1 MIDDGNDRQWPE
13 EITKLA
19 RFRQGTLVA
28 RPPFFYYASTALPIW
43 EASKL
48 LAGDHEGEL
57 VVELQPDDRTEFG
70 IVTSQTCD
78 VYAVGDTGKPW
89 VQLAPVYQLAAD
101 NNRLPDVIR
110 ARVYYLAPVRAL
122 GERWVADLR
131 IEFPVEK
138 GWLAL
143 QEPIAGFNDQA
154 GYDEFGLMC
163 GRYRTRPG
171 IADAI
176 YTDVIDVLREWLETL
191 RKNERPLYEALATGI
206 KRLFI
211 DIRGDHLTPEAI
223 QLIFVSESTLGP
235 ELASRLE
242 RWWEETYVG
251 KALPFTTLAP
261 RLLTYSQVSF
271 AEHIHWV
278 EVDLSRLTSN

>member
-1 MIDDGNDRQWPE
+1 VIDDGNERPWPE

-19 RFRQGTLVA
+19 QFRQGTLVA
-28 RPPFFYYASTALPIW
+28 KPPFFYYASTALPIW
-43 EASKL
+43 QASKL
-48 LAGDHEGEL
+48 LAGDHEGQL
-57 VVELQPDDRTEFG
+57 VVELQPEDRPEFG
-70 IVTSQTCD
+70 IVTSQSCD

-101 NNRLPDVIR
+101 NKRLPDVTK

-143 QEPIAGFNDQA
+143 QEPIAGFNDQE
-154 GYDEFGLMC
+154 GYDEFGLIC
-163 GRYRTRPG
+163 GRYRARPG

-176 YTDVIDVLREWLETL
+176 YTEVLEVLRDWLEML
-191 RKNERPLYEALATGI
+191 RKNEKTLYDAFAAGV

-211 DIRGDHLTPEAI
+211 DIAGDHLVPKAI
-223 QLIFVSESTLGP
+223 QLIFVSEAALDAD
-235 ELASRLE
+235 LAGRLE
-242 RWWEETYVG
+242 RWWEETYAG
-251 KALPFTTLAP
+251 KDLPFTTLAP

-278 EVDLSRLTSN
+278 DVDLSRVTSN